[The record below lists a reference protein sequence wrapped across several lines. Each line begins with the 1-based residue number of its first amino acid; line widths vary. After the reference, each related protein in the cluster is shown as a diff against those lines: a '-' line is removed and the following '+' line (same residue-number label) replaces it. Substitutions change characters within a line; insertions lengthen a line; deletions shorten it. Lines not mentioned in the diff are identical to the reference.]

1 MGRIDGIPEK
11 EVCSMKAITILLIV
25 AGIIGLVVSAI
36 LPLLL
41 GIPGLIGSVAL
52 LLTGIGFLLRCCTT
66 WKK

>member
-1 MGRIDGIPEK
+1 
-11 EVCSMKAITILLIV
+11 MKAITILLIV